1 MLWWDNAVRSGE
13 YLAQI
18 KCEEM
23 FIKALL
29 PYPNVE
35 IFDFQN
41 ETEITTNLDLYMDT
55 VHFSPQIN
63 KYMVEEMAAGRR
75 RLTPENYQA
84 ELARTRAFAR
94 KNQEENMAP
103 LEQEG
108 VLLYDEG

>member
-1 MLWWDNAVRSGE
+1 
-13 YLAQI
+13 
-18 KCEEM
+18 M

-41 ETEITTNLDLYMDT
+41 ETEIITNLDLYMDT

-84 ELARTRAFAR
+84 VLAQTRAFAR

-103 LEQEG
+103 LEEEG